1 MQTLPIPGPLS
12 LGDLLDRAFRLYRAN
27 FRTLI
32 TLSAVFYIPYA
43 MITGLLTGQ
52 TIGGYLGML
61 GALDAAATTPED
73 FGLDFGPAFAFFG
86 ATLLLSVVGV
96 VVTGFVSLALTAQH
110 LAHLRGES
118 LSLGASVRAAGRR
131 FWAWL
136 GMNVVRVLAVIGV
149 SLVASV
155 LLICG
160 GTAVVAVGGAGVSG
174 LFTSGDVAPWAQGVA
189 VAGTV
194 VVFVVLYLVMI
205 AIILLPV
212 GYLFARWVAAVPGL
226 LDQRWGAVE
235 SLRQSWRLTRGRF
248 WRAFGYLALLSI
260 LSFIVVSMPQVVI
273 QQLLTFVLLDN
284 IGVAFGL
291 STAFS
296 SLLTVLWQPLFTAA
310 IVLLYFD
317 LRVRSESY
325 DLDLRVQQIEQA
337 VHASAQ
343 ESGGERLDQASGA
356 ENAPISHAA

>member
-12 LGDLLDRAFRLYRAN
+12 LGDLLDRAFRLYQAN

-32 TLSAVFYIPYA
+32 TVSAVFYIPYA
-43 MITGLLTGQ
+43 IITGLLTGQ
-52 TIGGYLGML
+52 TIGGYFGML
-61 GALDAAATTPED
+61 GALDAAATAPEE
-73 FGLDFGPAFAFFG
+73 FGVDFGPAFSFFG
-86 ATLLLSVVGV
+86 ATLLLSVVGIAV
-96 VVTGFVSLALTAQH
+96 AGFVSLALTAQH

-118 LSLGASVRAAGRR
+118 LSLGASVHTASRR

-136 GMNVVRVLAVIGV
+136 GMNAVRVLAVIGV

-160 GTAVVAVGGAGVSG
+160 ATAVIAVGGAGVGG

-248 WRAFGYLALLSI
+248 WRAFGYLALLSV
-260 LSFIVVSMPQVVI
+260 LSFIVVSVPQIVI
-273 QQLLTFVLLDN
+273 QQLLTLVLLDN

-337 VHASAQ
+337 VNASAQ
-343 ESGGERLDQASGA
+343 GDGVEHLGQAGDV